1 MPTPEAAAPEPTR
14 DLRVVSLRPLVSP
27 ALLTDD
33 LPLDAPGAHV
43 VSSARDALVRI
54 LNG

>member
-1 MPTPEAAAPEPTR
+1 MSTSEAASEATR

-33 LPLDAPGAHV
+33 LPLDPRGAHV
-43 VSSARDALVRI
+43 VSSARDD
-54 LNG
+54 